1 MYKIFFHMEYT
12 PVSRNSPVTEFYEL
26 PTIVNTLGRFAYEAV
41 RQRIDI
47 YCVLS
52 HLDWAET
59 AQYIPSHLTY
69 ADGRQ
74 GFFTKKTLS
83 DIYKESA
90 EIPRRINRI
99 CEKSLMYASSAN
111 T

>member
-26 PTIVNTLGRFAYEAV
+26 PTIVNTLGRFAYAAV

-59 AQYIPSHLTY
+59 ARYIPSHLTY

-74 GFFTKKTLS
+74 DFLQRKCCPISIRNLQKS
-83 DIYKESA
+83 HAESTESVKRA
-90 EIPRRINRI
+90 
-99 CEKSLMYASSAN
+99 
-111 T
+111 